1 MQLIVIKLAQVQ
13 QLLVSHESLLVA
25 HGKLDSRVFKLDQS
39 KSRVKEGR
47 RTGTEN
53 NTLSVTAPSA
63 PPLPIGRVGAKEL
76 LEVEQGAREK
86 GDTLLFTIEEVK
98 VCLNKAS
105 VWAEF
110 YQSTIFEMYHL
121 DQAQLPSLCQV
132 APPSSNLKA
141 YIGCHRK
148 AEKVPLQGRAG
159 TLI

>member
-47 RTGTEN
+47 RTGVCTEN

-76 LEVEQGAREK
+76 LEVEQGARDK
-86 GDTLLFTIEEVK
+86 GDTSLFTIEEVK

-105 VWAEF
+105 VWAEL
-110 YQSTIFEMYHL
+110 YQSTTL
-121 DQAQLPSLCQV
+121 
-132 APPSSNLKA
+132 
-141 YIGCHRK
+141 
-148 AEKVPLQGRAG
+148 EKYR
-159 TLI
+159 